1 MRLLF
6 ALQRGKATI
15 QTALDDIESF
25 LWLLI
30 WGIVYAS
37 KDIKGAK
44 DNNPGIS
51 SMLIA
56 WSGDVTYNLTKLI
69 ATEETWKDAVF
80 GDLIQGWL
88 DTFRGVCRE
97 NNRIVK
103 NMFTMVGGPEWDR
116 DKACNKLE
124 DSSAKRQTS

>member
-1 MRLLF
+1 MPFMSMRLLF

-15 QTALDDIESF
+15 QTALDIIKSF

-56 WSGDVTYNLTKLI
+56 WLG
-69 ATEETWKDAVF
+69 A
-80 GDLIQGWL
+80 
-88 DTFRGVCRE
+88 
-97 NNRIVK
+97 
-103 NMFTMVGGPEWDR
+103 
-116 DKACNKLE
+116 
-124 DSSAKRQTS
+124 SAKRQTS